1 MHFRKLLLFA
11 FCSMFAV
18 GQESPRDLYD
28 KAMASLKGSNQSR
41 NDIQAKDY
49 FERAAR
55 AGYTPAQTVTG
66 YFNEQN
72 NTQSAM
78 EWYRKAAEKGDSLAQ
93 WILGRIYWDGTGNGR
108 DRVQAEKWLTIA
120 ANKGNPYAQYLLGVV
135 KDDLDYQ
142 SSPIWFRKA
151 AEQGIPSAQRKLAEK
166 LDNGYGTNINR
177 AEAYFWYLVVGYDG
191 ERLQPLETELGAKQV
206 EEVKAR
212 AQKKRVQLRNDSP
225 LGGCRGWDDWN
236 ASVPT
241 TPPPEYHDSCRF

>member
-1 MHFRKLLLFA
+1 MNLRKLLLFG
-11 FCSMFAV
+11 FCAVFAV
-18 GQESPRDLYD
+18 AQESPRELYE
-28 KAMASLKGSNQSR
+28 KGMAALKGSDR
-41 NDIQAKDY
+41 NPLHAKDY
-49 FERAAR
+49 FERAAVN
-55 AGYTPAQTVTG
+55 GYVPAQTVTG
-66 YFNEQN
+66 YFNETN
-72 NTQSAM
+72 NSRVAL
-78 EWYRKAAEKGDSLAQ
+78 EWYQKAAERGDTLAQ
-93 WILGRIYWDGTGNGR
+93 WILGRIYWEGPSGTPQ
-108 DRVQAEKWLTIA
+108 DRNLAQKWLSMA

-166 LDNGYGTNINR
+166 LDKGYGTNINR
-177 AEAYFWYLVVGYDG
+177 AEAYFWYLVVGYEG

-206 EEVKAR
+206 EEIKAR